1 MTIQDLTKHHKKWI
15 NIAKQFGGCEDEV
28 QDMYIKLIELNKDI
42 NTAYVWC
49 TLRSICVDKI
59 RLESRFKKVD
69 LNDVKELVSEDID
82 IDKFIKFEEI
92 QNKIESIKYKTHYSD
107 VIILD
112 AYYKKG
118 LTIRGIAS
126 KFNIAP
132 STVMRSLK
140 TTKEKIRNEIFES
153 KYQILLDYG

>member
-1 MTIQDLTKHHKKWI
+1 MTIQELTKQHKKWI

-82 IDKFIKFEEI
+82 IDKFIKFEAM
-92 QNKIESIKYKTHYSD
+92 QLKIEKVRYKTHYSD

-112 AYYKKG
+112 SYYKKG
-118 LTIRGIAS
+118 LTIRGIAA

-140 TTKEKIRNEIFES
+140 TTKEKIRNEIFD
-153 KYQILLDYG
+153 IN